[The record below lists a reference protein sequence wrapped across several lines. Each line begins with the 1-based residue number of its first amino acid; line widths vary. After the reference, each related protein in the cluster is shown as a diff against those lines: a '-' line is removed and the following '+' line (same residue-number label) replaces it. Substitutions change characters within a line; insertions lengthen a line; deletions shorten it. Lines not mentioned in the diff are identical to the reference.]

1 MTLPTPVV
9 VAGGVFLL
17 LAGALTGFVLAPDSP
32 SHTTASV
39 ASFNAKTSQ
48 LCLSGDGV
56 KDEEDLNTE
65 GQLCG
70 VWRRSGVE
78 GRPKVGDQFR
88 YVAVRTSG
96 TAGGKA
102 QHQIAIYGDVVE

>member
-1 MTLPTPVV
+1 

-32 SHTTASV
+32 NHTTASV

-56 KDEEDLNTE
+56 KNEKDLNAE

-78 GRPKVGDQFR
+78 RKPKVGEQFR
-88 YVAVRTSG
+88 YVVVRTSG
-96 TAGGKA
+96 TADGKS